1 MIEVKELKKELENL
15 LAEVEQLPRTRELSL
30 VITKLEEGLM
40 WLEKSIKKSKQKTA
54 SKKKSNHGRSLI
66 HYSPKN

>member
-40 WLEKSIKKSKQKTA
+40 WLEKEIKKSQ
-54 SKKKSNHGRSLI
+54 SNV
-66 HYSPKN
+66 